1 MKQLQHSYYFWKTPR
16 KNKTTCKNPLF
27 LNDFAHTLMSN
38 ICKVLVMAMNTVFL
52 HLSEEAIKR
61 LNKLRG
67 WRKVSRSAILREAVE
82 QYLERQQFPV
92 RKAKGGRQKG
102 EVVGV
107 DDQCKEHKE

>member
-1 MKQLQHSYYFWKTPR
+1 
-16 KNKTTCKNPLF
+16 
-27 LNDFAHTLMSN
+27 
-38 ICKVLVMAMNTVFL
+38 MAMNTVFL

-102 EVVGV
+102 EAFSRYDVTVAV
-107 DDQCKEHKE
+107 IISSSKTALY

>member
-1 MKQLQHSYYFWKTPR
+1 
-16 KNKTTCKNPLF
+16 
-27 LNDFAHTLMSN
+27 MSN
-38 ICKVLVMAMNTVFL
+38 ICKVVAMAMNTVFL

-82 QYLERQQFPV
+82 QYLERQKFPV
-92 RKAKGGRQKG
+92 RKAKSDRQRG

-107 DDQCKEHKE
+107 EEQGKWHEE

>member
-1 MKQLQHSYYFWKTPR
+1 
-16 KNKTTCKNPLF
+16 
-27 LNDFAHTLMSN
+27 
-38 ICKVLVMAMNTVFL
+38 MAMNTVFL

-92 RKAKGGRQKG
+92 RKAKGGRQRDENTRDFAG
-102 EVVGV
+102 IAGVVTPY
-107 DDQCKEHKE
+107 EL

>member
-1 MKQLQHSYYFWKTPR
+1 
-16 KNKTTCKNPLF
+16 
-27 LNDFAHTLMSN
+27 
-38 ICKVLVMAMNTVFL
+38 MAMNTVFL

-67 WRKVSRSAILREAVE
+67 WRKVSRFAILREAVE
-82 QYLERQQFPV
+82 QYLERQHFV

-107 DDQCKEHKE
+107 DDQCKEHKECNNCNCYIVSGKRLAKIKSDA

>member
-1 MKQLQHSYYFWKTPR
+1 
-16 KNKTTCKNPLF
+16 
-27 LNDFAHTLMSN
+27 
-38 ICKVLVMAMNTVFL
+38 MAMNTVFL

-67 WRKVSRSAILREAVE
+67 WRKVSRSCNAILREAVE

-102 EVVGV
+102 R
-107 DDQCKEHKE
+107 

>member
-1 MKQLQHSYYFWKTPR
+1 
-16 KNKTTCKNPLF
+16 
-27 LNDFAHTLMSN
+27 
-38 ICKVLVMAMNTVFL
+38 MAMNTVFL

-92 RKAKGGRQKG
+92 RKAKVGKRGRQWVSMISVRSIRNDKKLFILEYKKPDALILVLIQG
-102 EVVGV
+102 
-107 DDQCKEHKE
+107 CFT

>member
-1 MKQLQHSYYFWKTPR
+1 
-16 KNKTTCKNPLF
+16 
-27 LNDFAHTLMSN
+27 
-38 ICKVLVMAMNTVFL
+38 MAMNTVFL

-107 DDQCKEHKE
+107 DDQVRSIRNDKNFSFLNIKNRCPYSGINRRLFYLNL

>member
-1 MKQLQHSYYFWKTPR
+1 
-16 KNKTTCKNPLF
+16 
-27 LNDFAHTLMSN
+27 
-38 ICKVLVMAMNTVFL
+38 MAMNTVFL

-102 EVVGV
+102 EVVV
-107 DDQCKEHKE
+107 LMISVRSIRNDKNFSFLNTKKQMPLFWY

>member
-1 MKQLQHSYYFWKTPR
+1 
-16 KNKTTCKNPLF
+16 
-27 LNDFAHTLMSN
+27 
-38 ICKVLVMAMNTVFL
+38 MAMNTVFL

-92 RKAKGGRQKG
+92 RKAKSDRQRD
-102 EVVGV
+102 EAVSVEEL
-107 DDQCKEHKE
+107 CKQHKE

>member
-1 MKQLQHSYYFWKTPR
+1 
-16 KNKTTCKNPLF
+16 
-27 LNDFAHTLMSN
+27 
-38 ICKVLVMAMNTVFL
+38 MAMNTVFL

-92 RKAKGGRQKG
+92 RKAKGGRQRDAA
-102 EVVGV
+102 V
-107 DDQCKEHKE
+107 DVEELCKQHKE

>member
-1 MKQLQHSYYFWKTPR
+1 
-16 KNKTTCKNPLF
+16 
-27 LNDFAHTLMSN
+27 
-38 ICKVLVMAMNTVFL
+38 MAMNTVFL

-92 RKAKGGRQKG
+92 RKAKAAGKGTRQLVLKNYVRSIRNDKNFSFLNIKNRCPYSG
-102 EVVGV
+102 INTRLFYLNL
-107 DDQCKEHKE
+107 

>member
-1 MKQLQHSYYFWKTPR
+1 
-16 KNKTTCKNPLF
+16 
-27 LNDFAHTLMSN
+27 MSN
-38 ICKVLVMAMNTVFL
+38 IGKVVVMAMNTVFL

-102 EVVGV
+102 EVVRSIRNDKNFSFLNIKNRCPYSGINTRLFYLNL
-107 DDQCKEHKE
+107 

>member
-1 MKQLQHSYYFWKTPR
+1 
-16 KNKTTCKNPLF
+16 
-27 LNDFAHTLMSN
+27 MSN

-82 QYLERQQFPV
+82 QYLNVSNSRCVKQRRQ
-92 RKAKGGRQKG
+92 AKG

>member
-1 MKQLQHSYYFWKTPR
+1 
-16 KNKTTCKNPLF
+16 
-27 LNDFAHTLMSN
+27 
-38 ICKVLVMAMNTVFL
+38 MAMNTVFL

-92 RKAKGGRQKG
+92 RRVKGGKQRS
-102 EVVGV
+102 EAVGV
-107 DDQCKEHKE
+107 EESCKLREGW

>member
-1 MKQLQHSYYFWKTPR
+1 
-16 KNKTTCKNPLF
+16 
-27 LNDFAHTLMSN
+27 
-38 ICKVLVMAMNTVFL
+38 MAMNTVFL

-82 QYLERQQFPV
+82 QYLERQQFSV
-92 RKAKGGRQKG
+92 RKAKSDRQRG

-107 DDQCKEHKE
+107 EEQGKWHEE